1 MAMNLNKHPGKLFI
15 ISGPSGAGK
24 GTIANRILQETAL
37 EFSVS
42 MTTRKPREGEIDGV
56 HYHFLTRER
65 FEALIA
71 EDAFLEH
78 AEYNHN
84 YYGTLRAPIDEHMA
98 AGQDVILEIEVK
110 GASQIRALRPDAS
123 LIFIVPP
130 STDVLRER
138 LINRGTEERDVIEQ
152 RVALAAEELQYAPD
166 YDYVVVNDDL
176 DTAIADFC
184 AVVRAVELKNIK

>member
-1 MAMNLNKHPGKLFI
+1 MKQGRLIVVSA
-15 ISGPSGAGK
+15 PSGCGK
-24 GTIANRILQETAL
+24 GTILGRVL
-37 EFSVS
+37 EDKERFYYSVS
-42 MTTRKPREGEIDGV
+42 CTTRAPRAGEIDGV

-130 STDVLRER
+130 SIDVLRER

>member
-1 MAMNLNKHPGKLFI
+1 MKQGRLIVVSA
-15 ISGPSGAGK
+15 PSGCGK
-24 GTIANRILQETAL
+24 GTILGRVL
-37 EFSVS
+37 EDKERFYYSVS
-42 MTTRKPREGEIDGV
+42 CTTRAPRAGEIDGV

-130 STDVLRER
+130 SIDVLRER
-138 LINRGTEERDVIEQ
+138 LI
-152 RVALAAEELQYAPD
+152 VALAAEELQYAPD